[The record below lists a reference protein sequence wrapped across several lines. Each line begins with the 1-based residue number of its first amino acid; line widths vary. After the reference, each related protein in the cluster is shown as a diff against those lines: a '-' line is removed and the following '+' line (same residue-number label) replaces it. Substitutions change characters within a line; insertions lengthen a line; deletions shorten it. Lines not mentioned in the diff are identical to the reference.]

1 MAKSILNKNGVLLT
15 ILWSVTVVWTILNL
29 SFGWFSWY
37 DMTLF
42 CAGEELTQLTFVV
55 IPLIFAFAAARFTS
69 RSGKIAAIL
78 LALMH
83 LLFGVSYI
91 LSLKLGINIFGFL
104 GNFSNIVTGII
115 DYGMFIWMILALNT
129 TTAVKVTGIITQIPL
144 FLSSIVITV
153 WQILAS
159 GSNYMDYELN
169 NILNI
174 LIVICNYLYLIT
186 VIIALIFA
194 IVSINKRQVQPKI
207 PYRPVV

>member
-15 ILWSVTVVWTILNL
+15 ILWSVTMVWTIFNL

-55 IPLIFAFAAARFTS
+55 IPLIFAFSAARFTNH
-69 RSGKIAAIL
+69 SGKIAAIL

-104 GNFSNIVTGII
+104 GNFSNLVTGII
-115 DYGMFIWMILALNT
+115 DYGMFIWLILALNT
-129 TTAVKVTGIITQIPL
+129 TTGVKVTGIITQIPL

-207 PYRPVV
+207 PYRPVA